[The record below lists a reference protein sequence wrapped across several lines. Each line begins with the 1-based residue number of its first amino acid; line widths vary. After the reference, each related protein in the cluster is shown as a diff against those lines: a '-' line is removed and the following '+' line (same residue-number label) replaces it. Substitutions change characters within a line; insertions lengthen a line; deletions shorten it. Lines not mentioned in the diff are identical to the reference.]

1 MVLCVSIQALLLC
14 RYLGEQSVELSG
26 KRVIEL
32 GAGTGVVGILAARLG
47 GFQLHY
53 STCRVTQNP
62 IALKKQKKKQDTA
75 SYIYIHT
82 HREHVPFMSYT

>member
-1 MVLCVSIQALLLC
+1 MVLCVSIQALFLC
-14 RYLGEQSVELSG
+14 RYFGEQSVELSG

-53 STCRVTQNP
+53 LTCSVAHSP
-62 IALKKQKKKQDTA
+62 IYVNQPHCV
-75 SYIYIHT
+75 IYLS
-82 HREHVPFMSYT
+82 VPCHEPWGPQS

>member
-47 GFQLHY
+47 GLQLLY
-53 STCRVTQNP
+53 LTCMMTKSHTDV
-62 IALKKQKKKQDTA
+62 KQP
-75 SYIYIHT
+75 HCV
-82 HREHVPFMSYT
+82 HVRAM